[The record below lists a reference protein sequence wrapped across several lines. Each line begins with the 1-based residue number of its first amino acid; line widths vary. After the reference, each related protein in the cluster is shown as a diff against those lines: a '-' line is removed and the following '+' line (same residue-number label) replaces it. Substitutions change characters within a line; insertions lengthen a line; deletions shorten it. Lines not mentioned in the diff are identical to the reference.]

1 MIDVLILAG
10 GFGTRLGKLTK
21 QKPKPMLKINDKV
34 FLTFI
39 IDFLYKHEFKK
50 IYISAG
56 FKKKVIKNFF
66 YKNDKYNK
74 IKIISESRPLGTGGA
89 VKFFLNKKKN
99 IKI

>member
-66 YKNDKYNK
+66 YKNDK
-74 IKIISESRPLGTGGA
+74 
-89 VKFFLNKKKN
+89 
-99 IKI
+99 